1 MYLRGKWSFPDL
13 GSYLLC
19 AVTKEV
25 IMNFKS
31 VTVDHCQLVYRHA
44 LGKNFKLHY
53 RIHKMALS
61 GWYMV
66 QKYAKL
72 MPFIKNESVKK
83 YFQDFEKILVNIFWE
98 LFEKRCKKSNNI
110 PGKCRYEKM
119 NFCSCFRE
127 MNLTKSTPVNRIIP
141 RIIFSRVYFYR
152 PKKQKICQPRG
163 SRSEGLY
170 FWIEQETCFRLT
182 LFINKELI

>member
-83 YFQDFEKILVNIFWE
+83 YFQDFEKILADIFLTFLTFPAYEERW
-98 LFEKRCKKSNNI
+98 I
-110 PGKCRYEKM
+110 PVPVSSKWIWQ
-119 NFCSCFRE
+119 
-127 MNLTKSTPVNRIIP
+127 NLLLWIQESP
-141 RIIFSRVYFYR
+141 
-152 PKKQKICQPRG
+152 
-163 SRSEGLY
+163 ELY
-170 FWIEQETCFRLT
+170 FSNAIWFQCDQNCSTSRLKFGRFIFLNWAGD
-182 LFINKELI
+182 LF